1 MTESSVIGQTTVI
14 RGNVR
19 GDGAIELLGSV
30 EGDVSATGDVSLAES
45 AAVHG
50 NLTGAAVRVAGT
62 VNGNLT
68 GSESVSLAETA
79 RVVGDLRAPRIG
91 IAEGALV
98 RGTVQTEE
106 PRTTAPTPRATAAG
120 AAEHERARPAPPRAV
135 ARIQPAAAAAPK
147 PAPKAAPKAAAKAA
161 RQPPAPVV
169 PALAKGT
176 RGRKKKA
183 RSKR

>member
-19 GDGAIELLGSV
+19 GDGAIEVLGSI
-30 EGDVSATGDVSLAES
+30 EGDVSANGDVTLAEG

-50 NLTGAAVRVAGT
+50 NLTGASVRVAGT

-79 RVVGDLRAPRIG
+79 RVVGDLRAPRVG

-106 PRTTAPTPRATAAG
+106 PRTAAPAPRPSAAVR
-120 AAEHERARPAPPRAV
+120 AEPGRARPVSPRAE
-135 ARIQPAAAAAPK
+135 ARAQPAVA
-147 PAPKAAPKAAAKAA
+147 AAPKAAAKPA